1 MKNRHIY
8 ILTVIFMGV
17 VRLWAGEKDT
27 LKGLFSAPMSHQQI
41 LSGTFAELRPA
52 HFHGGIDFKT
62 QGVIGKQI
70 HAPASGYISRIS
82 VAHGGYGKA
91 VYITH
96 DNGYTTVYGHI
107 DQFAPRVDS
116 LIRTIQYKNQDYRAT
131 LDLPADSVRVER
143 GELIAYSGNTGN
155 STGPHLHFEIT
166 IGGSRVNPLEYL
178 E

>member
-1 MKNRHIY
+1 
-8 ILTVIFMGV
+8 MGV

-91 VYITH
+91 GYITH

-107 DQFAPRVDS
+107 DQFATRVDS
-116 LIRTIQYKNQDYRAT
+116 LIRTLQYKNQDYRAT
-131 LDLPADSVRVER
+131 LDLPAEERLEGTLATTVLAAMRGCTFVRVHDVKENVR
-143 GELIAYSGNTGN
+143 AIRMLDAIRNA
-155 STGPHLHFEIT
+155 
-166 IGGSRVNPLEYL
+166 
-178 E
+178 